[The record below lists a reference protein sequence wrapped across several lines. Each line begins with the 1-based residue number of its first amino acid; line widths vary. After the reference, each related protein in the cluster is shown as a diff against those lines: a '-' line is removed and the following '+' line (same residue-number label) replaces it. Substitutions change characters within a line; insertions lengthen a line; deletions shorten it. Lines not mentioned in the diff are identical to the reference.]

1 MPRPSDL
8 PFGSEFSP
16 SQIELPRLLDLV
28 MQHNGNWRALE
39 AAILAKYFSSHAG
52 GDQTG
57 TDDRADSNEA
67 GSRNRAKLANNCKLG
82 LQAYGI
88 IDKAGTVTQFGQ
100 YLYDL
105 RADEQQLYAA
115 LAKHIL
121 LQLNG
126 LNLVQCIQDM
136 QVSGETPDLVKLRAW
151 LEDRGIHFPSGGK
164 HPSMMRLWLQK
175 AGVFAEGWRVDEGR
189 LQAILGT
196 STEELEALAGLTR
209 EQKAF
214 LRALVN
220 MDGDGPHAWNKV
232 TPLAAA
238 TYGVKFNEKN
248 VPKQVLQ
255 PLEKAGFI
263 KTTATTGGRGARAFD
278 VGITDKLIADV
289 LTPLLNQLDQQVH
302 SELRPLLRKPLAD
315 ILTEIGDESRHIA
328 GLALEALAF
337 KLMRLLDMTYVATRL
352 RGAATGGAEV
362 DLVFESAR
370 LVFSRWQVQCKNT
383 NRVSLDDVAKEVG
396 LTHFLKSA
404 VVVMVTTGTIGPEA
418 RRYANKIMT
427 DSNLSIVMVDGSDL
441 GRITAD
447 NAAIVEVFNR
457 EAQFAMRLKALES
470 LE

>member
-1 MPRPSDL
+1 
-8 PFGSEFSP
+8 
-16 SQIELPRLLDLV
+16 
-28 MQHNGNWRALE
+28 
-39 AAILAKYFSSHAG
+39 
-52 GDQTG
+52 
-57 TDDRADSNEA
+57 
-67 GSRNRAKLANNCKLG
+67 
-82 LQAYGI
+82 
-88 IDKAGTVTQFGQ
+88 
-100 YLYDL
+100 
-105 RADEQQLYAA
+105 
-115 LAKHIL
+115 
-121 LQLNG
+121 
-126 LNLVQCIQDM
+126 
-136 QVSGETPDLVKLRAW
+136 
-151 LEDRGIHFPSGGK
+151 
-164 HPSMMRLWLQK
+164 
-175 AGVFAEGWRVDEGR
+175 
-189 LQAILGT
+189 
-196 STEELEALAGLTR
+196 
-209 EQKAF
+209 
-214 LRALVN
+214 
-220 MDGDGPHAWNKV
+220 
-232 TPLAAA
+232 
-238 TYGVKFNEKN
+238 
-248 VPKQVLQ
+248 LQ